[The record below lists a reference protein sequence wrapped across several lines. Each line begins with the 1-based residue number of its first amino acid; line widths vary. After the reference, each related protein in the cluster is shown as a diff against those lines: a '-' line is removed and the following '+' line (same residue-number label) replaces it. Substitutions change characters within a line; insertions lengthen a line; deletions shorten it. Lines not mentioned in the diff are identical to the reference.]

1 MHIKKPAVILAAAAL
16 ALSLA
21 ACADANDSAGLDGQ
35 TAAQAAT
42 CEYPSDGEPARAV
55 DPPQTTDVPNAGTTT
70 ATLHLSAGDV
80 EITLDREQAPC
91 AVNSFLSLA
100 QQGYFDETDCHR
112 MTDSGIFIL
121 QCGDP
126 TATGTGGPGYVF
138 ADEVTDDL
146 QYTRGTV
153 AMANRGP
160 DTNGSQFFLVWDDS
174 PLGPDYTVFGELDDA
189 GLDVVG
195 GIAAQG
201 IDAGDGITPI
211 AEAHITGVTV
221 G

>member
-1 MHIKKPAVILAAAAL
+1 MNKLAPVMAAAAL
-16 ALSLA
+16 ALSLT
-21 ACADANDSAGLDGQ
+21 ACADANQSANTDGT
-35 TAAQAAT
+35 TAAQGAT
-42 CEYPSDGEPARAV
+42 CEYPPAREPARPV
-55 DPPQTTDVPNAGTTT
+55 DPPSTTDVPNVGTAT
-70 ATLHLSAGDV
+70 ATLHLTAGDV

-112 MTDSGIFIL
+112 MVDTGIFIL

-126 TATGTGGPGYVF
+126 SATGMGGPGYAF
-138 ADEVTDDL
+138 ADEVSDDL
-146 QYTRGTV
+146 DYTRGTV
-153 AMANRGP
+153 AMANAGP

-174 PLGPDYTVFGELDDA
+174 PLSPDYTVFGSMDEA

-195 GIAAQG
+195 SIAAQG
-201 IDAGDGITPI
+201 IDAGDGTTPI